1 MLLTFNFFIFRI
13 WFTLASFTRLSNKH
27 LLNKHFYQNDTSIDI
42 CATGDKKVYYDIIE
56 SPIGPILLAGN
67 EDGLKHLI
75 FLKGKKKADIPKD
88 WIQNTDFFKEAVRQ
102 LEAYFSGELKSF
114 NLKLAPEGTDFQKS
128 VWKALCEIPY
138 GETRTYKEIAA
149 SIGKPRAY
157 RAVGLANNR
166 NPIPIIIPC
175 HRVIG
180 ADGKL
185 TGYASGLDI
194 KEYLLKL
201 EKR

>member
-1 MLLTFNFFIFRI
+1 M
-13 WFTLASFTRLSNKH
+13 
-27 LLNKHFYQNDTSIDI
+27 
-42 CATGDKKVYYDIIE
+42 YYEITE

-67 EDGLKHLI
+67 EKGLKRLI
-75 FLKGKKKADIPKD
+75 FLKGKKRIEIPSD
-88 WIQNTDFFKEAVRQ
+88 WIENKEYFREAARQ
-102 LEAYFSGELKSF
+102 LEDYFSGKLESFDLELA
-114 NLKLAPEGTDFQKS
+114 LEGTDFQKS

-138 GETRTYKEIAA
+138 GETRTYKEIAV
-149 SIGKPRAY
+149 SIGKPKAY

-166 NPIPIIIPC
+166 NPIAIIIPC

-194 KEYLLKL
+194 KEFLLRL
-201 EKR
+201 EDGC

>member
-1 MLLTFNFFIFRI
+1 M
-13 WFTLASFTRLSNKH
+13 
-27 LLNKHFYQNDTSIDI
+27 
-42 CATGDKKVYYDIIE
+42 YYDIIE

-67 EDGLKHLI
+67 EEGLKHLI
-75 FLKGKKKADIPKD
+75 FLKGKKKADVPED
-88 WIQNTDFFKEAVRQ
+88 WIKNKDFFKEAARQ

-114 NLKLAPEGTDFQKS
+114 DLELAPEGTAFQKS
-128 VWKALCEIPY
+128 VWGALCKIPY
-138 GETRTYKEIAA
+138 GETRTYKEIAV
-149 SIGKPRAY
+149 SLGKSRAY

-166 NPIPIIIPC
+166 NPMAIIIPC

-180 ADGKL
+180 SNGKL